1 MRDLQNLP
9 GDFKR
14 KQAQLNK
21 LAKAIPKYIA
31 GAAEKMKD
39 ANFSAQGFVS
49 NGAATKWPK
58 RKKETSKTS
67 GKRILHQTGLLQNS
81 VKAHALADHV
91 RVGVDLGKVPYA
103 KIHNEGGNVVQH
115 VKAHHRKH
123 YKTGKR
129 YQVKPF
135 ARKVRYP
142 KRKFLGFSPD
152 IFKITNREVKYQL
165 DKIMNSVV
173 IRFHFNNF
181 ARAKTVT

>member
-1 MRDLQNLP
+1 MRDLQNMP
-9 GDFKR
+9 GDFRK
-14 KQAQLNK
+14 KQAQIDK
-21 LAKAIPKYIA
+21 LIKAIPKYIA

-58 RKKETSKTS
+58 RKKETAKTS

-81 VKAHALADHV
+81 VKANALADHV

-103 KIHNEGGNVVQH
+103 KVHNEGGGVVQY
-115 VKAHHRKH
+115 VKPHHRKH

-129 YQVKPF
+129 YQVKSF

-142 KRKFLGFSPD
+142 KRQFLGFSPD
-152 IFKITNREVKYQL
+152 IIRATEREVKYQL
-165 DKIMNSVV
+165 DKI
-173 IRFHFNNF
+173 
-181 ARAKTVT
+181 